1 MILSLF
7 LMNSQSNAINLSS
20 IQQKNADVLPQ
31 DFELSEDS
39 LLQLETSRK
48 LPGNQEKLYAMMQI
62 AAAPSLPG
70 GPAEDEGPTAIQMDT
85 IGIPSKTNVLLQTA
99 AREEDE
105 PQSDDDDGEGY
116 YGDVLKINIAKC
128 QVEKEIGGK
137 KKMVMPRKC
146 AQ

>member
-1 MILSLF
+1 
-7 LMNSQSNAINLSS
+7 
-20 IQQKNADVLPQ
+20 
-31 DFELSEDS
+31 
-39 LLQLETSRK
+39 
-48 LPGNQEKLYAMMQI
+48 
-62 AAAPSLPG
+62 
-70 GPAEDEGPTAIQMDT
+70 MDT